1 MAHVH
6 IREVARLA
14 DDRGTVSLIYHI
26 PIDNPVAN
34 IIPTP
39 LSNIDNELDQTEKDA
54 LAAGSVVELTQ
65 DIVALK
71 TQSQNAIVTAVKANW
86 QAEKAAYNEQYD
98 FKYKYFGATIVNA
111 AT

>member
-71 TQSQNAIVTAVKANW
+71 TQSQNDIVTAIKANW
-86 QAEKAAYNEQYD
+86 QAEKAAYNQRYN

-111 AT
+111 TT